1 MFQTIN
7 LTDARRCFLAQM
19 MSVVLAFSCFGQR
32 AEIIDSLKAI
42 IPQQSDTLLLA
53 SIMELDAYLATR
65 DSRTNLD
72 FLEQGLATAR
82 ELGHLY
88 YESEML
94 NLMGTSH
101 YYLGDYDRAVELY
114 HDGLEVLSLMDEEQY
129 SSEVRI
135 PLLHSTL
142 LMNIGVM
149 LKIRG
154 VYQEALEY
162 YQQSLN
168 IRQRLGNKSGLAI
181 AYVNIGNLHV
191 SAKSDN
197 RALEYFKKA
206 EELYRELEEVYGQ
219 AAALNNMA
227 LIYRRR
233 KELTTA
239 LGFFERALDKYK
251 SIEHS
256 MNISR
261 CYTNIGLIYHD
272 FEDYDRALDY
282 FALSQVI
289 KNELEDRSG
298 IAANFLYMADTYTV
312 LGQLERAVSYYNKA
326 IEIYDDLKSVRHQ
339 LMGYQGL
346 ADVYAELGDYANA
359 YLYKDMYVEL
369 NATLQTEEIAKQLAA
384 QEARYASSEREKE
397 LAIKDLE
404 LATKSS
410 LIRQRQVQLW
420 ILVAGFLLMVAIAI
434 IFIQRFRIE
443 SRFHKQLEEQNEE
456 LRRTY
461 DDLKATVVSKEE
473 KEAMVKEI
481 HHRVKNN
488 LQIISSLINLQ
499 ANVVDDLQAE
509 RMLREV
515 QSRVLSMA
523 MLHEQLYKAPDVAGV
538 SIENYLRT
546 ILDNLL
552 LIFTEKALVRYE
564 IRVEVSYFSVDT
576 LIPLG
581 LLVNEVVTNSLKY
594 AFKGKDSGLI
604 TIALEPVTDKL
615 CKLVISDDGVGFDQN
630 SRRVKRG
637 SIGMELI
644 ETFVS
649 QMDGEMKFTS
659 ENGTRL
665 EVEFAPILR
674 KETDLL
680 KKTGMPTA

>member
-1 MFQTIN
+1 MLGLF
-7 LTDARRCFLAQM
+7 M
-19 MSVVLAFSCFGQR
+19 AFSALGQR
-32 AEIIDSLKAI
+32 AAIIDSLKSVI
-42 IPQQSDTLLLA
+42 TRQSDTLLLA

-65 DSRTNLD
+65 ETRNNLNY
-72 FLEQGLATAR
+72 LEQGLSTAR

-94 NLMGTSH
+94 NLIGTSH
-101 YYLGDYDRAVELY
+101 YYLGDYDSALTLY
-114 HDGLEVLSLMDEEQY
+114 HQGMEVLKLMDSEQY
-129 SSEVRI
+129 EAEVRI

-154 VYQEALEY
+154 NFQDALEY

-197 RALEYFKKA
+197 KALEYFTKA
-206 EELYRELEEVYGQ
+206 EELYRELDEIYGQ

-233 KELTTA
+233 NELTTA
-239 LGFFERALDKYK
+239 LNFFERALEKYRT
-251 SIEHS
+251 IEHS

-261 CYTNIGLIYHD
+261 CYTNIGLVYHD

-312 LGQLERAVSYYNKA
+312 LGQLERAVTYYNKA
-326 IEIYDDLKSVRHQ
+326 KDIYDDLKSVKHQ
-339 LMGYQGL
+339 LLCYEGL

-359 YLYKDMYVEL
+359 YLYKDMFVEL

-404 LATKSS
+404 LAAKSS

-420 ILVAGFLLMVAIAI
+420 VLIAGFLLMVAIAI

-443 SRFHKQLEEQNEE
+443 SRFHKQLEAQNEE

-499 ANVVDDLQAE
+499 ANVVDDLRAE

-515 QSRVLSMA
+515 QNRVLSMA
-523 MLHEQLYKAPDVAGV
+523 MLHEQLYRAPDIARV

-552 LIFTEKALVRYE
+552 LIFSDKELVRYE
-564 IRVEVSYFSVDT
+564 IRVEVSHFTVDT

-594 AFKGKDSGLI
+594 AFKGKESGLI
-604 TIALEPVTDKL
+604 TVILEPVTERL
-615 CKLVISDDGVGFDQN
+615 CRLVISDDGVGFDQD
-630 SRRVKRG
+630 SGREQQG

-649 QMDGEMKFTS
+649 QMDGEMKLSS